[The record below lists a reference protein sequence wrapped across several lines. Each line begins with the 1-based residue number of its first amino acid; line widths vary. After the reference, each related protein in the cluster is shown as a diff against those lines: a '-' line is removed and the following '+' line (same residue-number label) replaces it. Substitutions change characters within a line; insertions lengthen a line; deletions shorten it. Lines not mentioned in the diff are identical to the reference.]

1 MQEEKQLEKQKS
13 KIDKKEGDGNMID
26 PNGVLNGLV
35 NKDIEIKKKNGDT
48 ILGMLRTITPANQ
61 LFMADGTTI
70 YRKDIESIKK
80 RY

>member
-1 MQEEKQLEKQKS
+1 MQEEKPLEKQKS

-35 NKDIEIKKKNGDT
+35 NKDIEVKKKNGDT

-80 RY
+80 R